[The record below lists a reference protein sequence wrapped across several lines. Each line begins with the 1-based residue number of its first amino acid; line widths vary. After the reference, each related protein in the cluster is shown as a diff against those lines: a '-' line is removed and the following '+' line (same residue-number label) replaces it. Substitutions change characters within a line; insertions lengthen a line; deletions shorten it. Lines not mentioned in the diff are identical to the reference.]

1 MDIIHRLNALA
12 SNEHDDLTI
21 GFEAAATIIDLRLET
36 KEQAREIER
45 LRTRVEETERRLL
58 HHYDALSDWPL
69 PEDHARDMCKR
80 IEELFPQLV
89 ATATVRSE

>member
-1 MDIIHRLNALA
+1 MKIQDAKQARPHCELIAELLDSRQPKTER
-12 SNEHDDLTI
+12 EH
-21 GFEAAATIIDLRLET
+21 AA
-36 KEQAREIER
+36 AREIER
-45 LRTRVEETERRLL
+45 LRTRVDALESRLL

-89 ATATVRSE
+89 ATATARSK